1 MPIRTTVHLLC
12 MTWCAFV
19 ASTSAAQE
27 RDDYDNLIEINMAS
41 LTMLVEEGFLPRS
54 LAARIAEGTLIIEEE
69 QRAEGARR
77 SGNYLVFEERL
88 IELAGPEA
96 SRLHTG
102 RSRQDIGSTMRRMIL
117 RDAALQV
124 YAAQLDA
131 RRSLLALADKYAE
144 TVIPA
149 YTHGVQAQP
158 TSVGHYLTAFAAALG
173 RDAERLR
180 QSFARLNQSP
190 LGAAALGTSGFAINR
205 PRLAELLGFDGV
217 VTNSY
222 DANLVSSVDSKI
234 EFANALAVSAIV
246 IGQLMENLHTQYHGP
261 RPWFMLAESE
271 TDVSSIM
278 PQKRNPRPLD
288 AVRLRASGVVGSAHT
303 VTLNAHNTNS
313 GMNDYRPATQAL
325 DAAQRAVSMYR
336 AYVRV
341 LDNLVVSDERSLTEI
356 NEEYSTMTEVADV
369 LLRRADVPFRVAHH
383 YASELTTYGRSNG
396 KRPLD
401 LTDAE
406 LKQVYEEAIG
416 EPLPINVSWI
426 RSAMNPA
433 DMVSARRGLGG
444 PQPDEVRRMLVAAQ
458 GELRRDTTWFDD
470 VRTRLTERSASL
482 RASFEALAA
491 AD

>member
-1 MPIRTTVHLLC
+1 MRQQIFAQLFCLLGGLLVVTTGL
-12 MTWCAFV
+12 
-19 ASTSAAQE
+19 AQD

-41 LTMLVEEGFLPRS
+41 LTMLVEEGLVPRS
-54 LAARIAEGTLIIEEE
+54 LASKIAAGTLTIEQE

-77 SGNYLVFEERL
+77 SSNYLVFEERL

-117 RDAALQV
+117 RQAAQRV

-131 RRSLLALADKYAE
+131 RRSLLELAGRYADI
-144 TVIPA
+144 VIPA

-158 TSVGHYLTAFAAALG
+158 ISVGHYLTAFAAALE

-180 QSFARLNQSP
+180 QSFARLNRSP
-190 LGAAALGTSGFAINR
+190 LGAAALGTSGFPINR
-205 PRLAELLGFDGV
+205 MRLAELLGFDDV

-246 IGQLMENLHTQYHGP
+246 VGQLMENLHTQYHGP

-288 AVRLRASGVVGSAHT
+288 RVRLLASGVVGSAHT

-325 DAAQRAVSMYR
+325 DAAAQAIAMYR

-341 LDNLVVSDERSLTEI
+341 LDNLVVIEERSLSEI
-356 NEEYSTMTEVADV
+356 NAEYSTMTEVADV
-369 LLRRADVPFRVAHH
+369 LLRRAEVPFRVAHH
-383 YASELTTYGRSNG
+383 YASELTTYGRTND
-396 KRPLD
+396 KRPLE
-401 LTDAE
+401 LTDDE
-406 LKQVYEEAIG
+406 LERIYEEAIG
-416 EPLPINVSWI
+416 EPLPIDVRWI
-426 RSAMNPA
+426 RSAMEPG
-433 DMVSARRGLGG
+433 DMVAARRGLGG
-444 PQPDEVRRMLVAAQ
+444 PQPAEVSRMLGAAN
-458 GELRRDTTWFDD
+458 ERLRRDAAWLDETHNGLDD
-470 VRTRLTERSASL
+470 TATSL
-482 RASFEALAA
+482 RAGFEALAE

>member
-1 MPIRTTVHLLC
+1 MPIRNTVLFFC
-12 MTWCAFV
+12 AAWCALV
-19 ASTSAAQE
+19 ASICAAQE

-131 RRSLLALADKYAE
+131 RRSLLELADKYAE

-158 TSVGHYLTAFAAALG
+158 TSAGHYLGAFAAALA

-246 IGQLMENLHTQYHGP
+246 VGQLMENLHTQYHGP

-341 LDNLVVSDERSLTEI
+341 LDNLVVSNERSLIEI

-406 LKQVYEEAIG
+406 LEDVYHEAIG
-416 EPLPINVSWI
+416 EPLPIDVRWI
-426 RSAMNPA
+426 RSAMNPS

-444 PQPDEVRRMLVAAQ
+444 PQPDEVQRMLAAAKDA
-458 GELRRDTTWFDD
+458 LRRDANWLDATSS
-470 VRTRLTERSASL
+470 RLAERSASL
-482 RASFEALAA
+482 RSSFEALAA
-491 AD
+491 SD

>member
-1 MPIRTTVHLLC
+1 MLKRHIARIGCVLGGLLIAG
-12 MTWCAFV
+12 TAW
-19 ASTSAAQE
+19 SQD
-27 RDDYDNLIEINMAS
+27 RDDYDHLIEINMAS
-41 LTMLVEEGFLPRS
+41 LTMLVEEGLVPRS
-54 LAARIAEGTLIIEEE
+54 LASKIAAGTLTIEEE

-77 SGNYLVFEERL
+77 SSNYLVFERRL

-117 RDAALQV
+117 RQAALRV

-131 RRSLLALADKYAE
+131 RRSLLELARRYQG

-158 TSVGHYLTAFAAALG
+158 VSVGHYLTAFAAALE

-180 QSFARLNQSP
+180 ESFARLNQSP
-190 LGAAALGTSGFAINR
+190 LGAAALGTSGFPINR
-205 PRLAELLGFDGV
+205 DRLAELLGFDGV

-222 DANLVSSVDSKI
+222 DANLVSSVDSKL

-246 IGQLMENLHTQYHGP
+246 VGQLMENLHTQYHGP

-288 AVRLRASGVVGSAHT
+288 GVRLLASGVVGSAHT

-325 DAAQRAVSMYR
+325 DAAAKSISMYQ

-341 LDNLVVSDERSLTEI
+341 LDNLVVSDDRSLDEI
-356 NEEYSTMTEVADV
+356 NAEYSTMTEVADV
-369 LLRRADVPFRVAHH
+369 LLRRAEVPFRVAHH

-396 KRPLD
+396 KRPLE
-401 LTDAE
+401 LTDDE
-406 LKQVYEEAIG
+406 LEHIYREAIG
-416 EPLPINVSWI
+416 EPLPIDVGFI
-426 RSAMNPA
+426 RSAMEPRA
-433 DMVSARRGLGG
+433 MVAARRGLGG
-444 PQPDEVRRMLVAAQ
+444 PQPAEVSRMLDAADGQLREDADWLEQTSGAVADRA
-458 GELRRDTTWFDD
+458 
-470 VRTRLTERSASL
+470 ASL
-482 RASFEALAA
+482 RAGFERLAG

>member
-1 MPIRTTVHLLC
+1 
-12 MTWCAFV
+12 
-19 ASTSAAQE
+19 
-27 RDDYDNLIEINMAS
+27 
-41 LTMLVEEGFLPRS
+41 
-54 LAARIAEGTLIIEEE
+54 
-69 QRAEGARR
+69 
-77 SGNYLVFEERL
+77 
-88 IELAGPEA
+88 
-96 SRLHTG
+96 
-102 RSRQDIGSTMRRMIL
+102 
-117 RDAALQV
+117 
-124 YAAQLDA
+124 
-131 RRSLLALADKYAE
+131 
-144 TVIPA
+144 
-149 YTHGVQAQP
+149 
-158 TSVGHYLTAFAAALG
+158 
-173 RDAERLR
+173 
-180 QSFARLNQSP
+180 
-190 LGAAALGTSGFAINR
+190 
-205 PRLAELLGFDGV
+205 
-217 VTNSY
+217 
-222 DANLVSSVDSKI
+222 
-234 EFANALAVSAIV
+234 
-246 IGQLMENLHTQYHGP
+246 
-261 RPWFMLAESE
+261 MLAESE

-341 LDNLVVSDERSLTEI
+341 LDNLVVSNERSLIEI

-406 LKQVYEEAIG
+406 LEDVYHEAIG
-416 EPLPINVSWI
+416 EPLPIDVRWI

-444 PQPDEVRRMLVAAQ
+444 PQPDEVRRMLVVAQ
-458 GELRRDTTWFDD
+458 NELRRDATWFDE
-470 VRTRLTERSASL
+470 VRSRLTERSASL

-491 AD
+491 SD